1 MSKPK
6 HAQTDKYTALQLAA
20 NAYKETNDCAVKAVC
35 VVTGASYGTVLALFE
50 RHGRKPGDGAHFATT
65 ANVLADLGFKIRRW
79 SSAEKIAMLQSYPN
93 YNVSTITLR
102 QPSLFPELWADKGTL
117 LLRSNGHITAFADG
131 VIHDHMVKLRSHVH
145 DVIEVRPID

>member
-6 HAQTDKYTALQLAA
+6 HAQTDKYTALVAA
-20 NAYKETNDCAVKAVC
+20 SQEVGEHHDCAVKAVC
-35 VVTGASYGTVLALFE
+35 VVTGADYHVVRALFE
-50 RHGRKPGDGAHFATT
+50 KHGRKPCDGAHFVTA

-93 YNVSTITLR
+93 YHVSTITLR

-145 DVIEVRPID
+145 DVIEVLPI